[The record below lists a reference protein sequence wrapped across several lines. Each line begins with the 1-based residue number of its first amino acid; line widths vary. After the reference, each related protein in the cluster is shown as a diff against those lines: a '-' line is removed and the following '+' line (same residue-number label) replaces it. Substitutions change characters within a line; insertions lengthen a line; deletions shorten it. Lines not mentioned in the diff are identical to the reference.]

1 MNPDLTITT
10 GHFLTNRSW
19 LQVGLAGQG
28 CEAPPTG
35 QRGSRGQLS
44 LEKGSRVT
52 SPSSPGDRAWTIQDQ
67 LCIQCKFQSE
77 HGKILVLQM
86 TNFAITWRGTQKGY
100 PVTVGQQFFINP
112 VETQSKLLCCQ
123 GSVSWIP
130 ATGSV
135 PSLRNPQLPYLHLS
149 FSWKPSF

>member
-10 GHFLTNRSW
+10 GRFLTNRSW
-19 LQVGLAGQG
+19 LQVGLAGRG

-35 QRGSRGQLS
+35 QRGSRGRLS

-52 SPSSPGDRAWTIQDQ
+52 SPSSPGHRAWTIQDQ

-77 HGKILVLQM
+77 HGKILVLQT

-112 VETQSKLLCCQ
+112 VEIRLKLLSMLSRKCFLN
-123 GSVSWIP
+123 
-130 ATGSV
+130 
-135 PSLRNPQLPYLHLS
+135 PSHRQCS
-149 FSWKPSF
+149 FP